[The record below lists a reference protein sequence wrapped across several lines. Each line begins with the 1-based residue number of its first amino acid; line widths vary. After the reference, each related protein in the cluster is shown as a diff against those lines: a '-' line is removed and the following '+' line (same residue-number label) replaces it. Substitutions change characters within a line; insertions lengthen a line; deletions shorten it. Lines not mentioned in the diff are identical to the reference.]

1 MSSERTRTDRIL
13 ESYGYDQSNLIAIL
27 QEIQAEYKYLSEESL
42 TLVAESTSSRS
53 VPAPPVTSV
62 NLSRFLTRF
71 TIIWACPGRKR
82 PPRTGCSPWKPWRAS
97 APAVWPPS

>member
-42 TLVAESTSSRS
+42 TLVAEKLGISAAKVYS
-53 VPAPPVTSV
+53 VYLVV
-62 NLSRFLTRF
+62 F
-71 TIIWACPGRKR
+71 
-82 PPRTGCSPWKPWRAS
+82 
-97 APAVWPPS
+97 

>member
-42 TLVAESTSSRS
+42 TLVAEKLG
-53 VPAPPVTSV
+53 TSV